1 MRFSKT
7 SRDFKVQK
15 IASTTR
21 RLLCSGSADSS
32 ISYSRS
38 LSLRSDRLKEAT
50 SHSGAPLDTTTE
62 ERLIRP
68 ARNVSGSLRLPGDK
82 SISHRYA
89 MLGAFAEGTSR
100 FTNFSTGAD
109 CASTL
114 ACMEALGAAVNR
126 IGNEAVEITGVAG
139 RVTPSGSPLDRGN
152 CGSTMRMISGLL
164 SPQQGSFTLI
174 GDASLSRRPMERIR
188 KPLEAMG
195 AKLTLTDG
203 HAPLTIEGTSLKPI
217 DYTTPVP
224 SAQVKTCVLLAGLQT
239 AGTTTVREA
248 VRTRDHSELALRA
261 FGATLTRTLDSVS
274 IPGPQSLH
282 AISAAVPGDISSA
295 AFFLCAAALFPGSG
309 LVLDSLGLNPTRA
322 TLLDVLTALGAHI
335 AVLNLEEQNA
345 ELVGTVQVTAPPEG
359 LGSTTIS
366 GALAAQLI
374 DELPALAAIGP
385 FTSGG
390 IRIRDARE
398 LRVKE
403 SDRIALV
410 VRNLRAMGAEVEE
423 FEDGLDVPGGQ
434 TLHGATI
441 DSGGD
446 HRIAMAFSVAALRAE
461 GDTLIQG
468 AESAAISFPEFFD
481 LLDLVAER

>member
-1 MRFSKT
+1 M
-7 SRDFKVQK
+7 
-15 IASTTR
+15 ATTV
-21 RLLCSGSADSS
+21 
-32 ISYSRS
+32 
-38 LSLRSDRLKEAT
+38 T
-50 SHSGAPLDTTTE
+50 

-68 ARNVSGSLRLPGDK
+68 AQNVYGSLRLPGDK
-82 SISHRYA
+82 SISHRYG

-114 ACMEALGAAVNR
+114 ACMEALGAKVNR
-126 IGNEAVEITGVAG
+126 LGGDAVEVTGVGG
-139 RVTPSGSPLDRGN
+139 RVIPAGHPLDCGN
-152 CGSTMRMISGLL
+152 SGSTMRMISGLL
-164 SPQQGSFTLI
+164 APQQGSFTLI

-195 AKLTLTDG
+195 ARIALTEG
-203 HAPLTIEGTSLKPI
+203 HAPLTIDGAPLKPI
-217 DYTTPVP
+217 DFTTPVA
-224 SAQVKTCVLLAGLQT
+224 SAQVKTCILLAGLQT
-239 AGTTTVREA
+239 PGATTVRES
-248 VRTRDHSELALRA
+248 VRTRDHGELALRA
-261 FGATLTRTLDSVS
+261 FGATLTRSINSVS
-274 IPGPQSLH
+274 IAGPQQLH
-282 AISAAVPGDISSA
+282 AIQAAVPGDISSA

-309 LVLDSLGLNPTRA
+309 LVVDALGLNPTRA
-322 TLLDVLTALGAHI
+322 SLLDVLTALGAHI
-335 AVLNLEEQNA
+335 SVLNLEDKHS
-345 ELVGTVQVTAPPEG
+345 ELVGTVQISGPADG
-359 LGSTTIS
+359 LGGTEVS

-374 DELPALAAIGP
+374 DELPVLAALAP
-385 FTSGG
+385 STRGG
-390 IRIRDARE
+390 IRIRDAKE

-410 VRNLRAMGAEVEE
+410 AQNLRAMGAEVTE

-461 GDTLIQG
+461 GETLIQG

-481 LLDLVAER
+481 LLDLIAER

>member
-1 MRFSKT
+1 
-7 SRDFKVQK
+7 
-15 IASTTR
+15 
-21 RLLCSGSADSS
+21 LHSAV
-32 ISYSRS
+32 
-38 LSLRSDRLKEAT
+38 
-50 SHSGAPLDTTTE
+50 E
-62 ERLIRP
+62 ERIIRP
-68 ARNVSGSLRLPGDK
+68 ARNILGSLRLPGDK
-82 SISHRYA
+82 SISHRYG
-89 MLGAFAEGTSR
+89 MLAAFAEGTSR

-114 ACMEALGAAVNR
+114 ACMEALGAKVNR
-126 IGNEAVEITGVAG
+126 FGGGVIEVTGVAG
-139 RVTPSGSPLDRGN
+139 RVTPSSEPLDCGPLDCGN
-152 CGSTMRMISGLL
+152 SGSTMRMISGLL
-164 SPQQGSFTLI
+164 APQQGTFTLI

-188 KPLEAMG
+188 KPLAEMG
-195 AKLTLTDG
+195 AKLTLTEG
-203 HAPLTIEGTSLKPI
+203 HAPLTIEGAALKAI

-224 SAQVKTCVLLAGLQT
+224 SAQVKSSILLAGLQT
-239 AGTTTVREA
+239 SGTTTVREA

-261 FGATLTRTLDSVS
+261 FGAEVKRSADSVS
-274 IPGPQSLH
+274 ISGAQKLH
-282 AISAAVPGDISSA
+282 AIEGAVPGDISSA
-295 AFFLCAAALFPGSG
+295 AFFLCAAALFPGSS

-335 AVLNLEEQNA
+335 AVLNLEEKNA
-345 ELVGTVQVTAPPEG
+345 ELVGTVQVTAPPDG
-359 LGSTTIS
+359 LRSTTIS
-366 GALAAQLI
+366 GGLAAQLI
-374 DELPALAAIGP
+374 DELPVLAAIAP
-385 FTSGG
+385 YTSGG
-390 IRIRDARE
+390 IRIRDAKE

-410 VRNLRAMGAEVEE
+410 ARNLRAMGAEVEE

-461 GDTLIQG
+461 GETLIQG

>member
-1 MRFSKT
+1 LHT
-7 SRDFKVQK
+7 AV
-15 IASTTR
+15 T
-21 RLLCSGSADSS
+21 
-32 ISYSRS
+32 
-38 LSLRSDRLKEAT
+38 
-50 SHSGAPLDTTTE
+50 

-68 ARNVSGSLRLPGDK
+68 ARNILGSLRLPGDK

-89 MLGAFAEGTSR
+89 MLAAFAEGTSR

-114 ACMEALGAAVNR
+114 ACMEALGAKVNR
-126 IGNEAVEITGVAG
+126 LGDQAIEITGVAG
-139 RVTPSGSPLDRGN
+139 RVTPAANALDCGN
-152 CGSTMRMISGLL
+152 SGSTMRMISGLL
-164 SPQQGSFTLI
+164 APQQGTFTLI

-188 KPLEAMG
+188 KPLADMG
-195 AKLTLTDG
+195 ARLSLTNG
-203 HAPLTIEGTSLKPI
+203 HAPLTIEGAPLTAI

-239 AGTTTVREA
+239 AGTTTVRET

-261 FGATLTRTLDSVS
+261 FGAILTRTIDSVS
-274 IPGPQSLH
+274 IAGPQSLH
-282 AISAAVPGDISSA
+282 AIESAVPGDISSA
-295 AFFLCAAALFPGSG
+295 AFFLCAAALFPGSA
-309 LVLDSLGLNPTRA
+309 LVIDALGLNPTRA

-335 AVLNLEEQNA
+335 AVLNLEEKHA
-345 ELVGTVQVTAPPEG
+345 ELVGTVQVSAPPEG
-359 LGSTTIS
+359 LGSTEVS

-374 DELPALAAIGP
+374 DELPVLAAIAP
-385 FTSGG
+385 FTRDG
-390 IRIRDARE
+390 IRIRDAKE

-410 VRNLRAMGAEVEE
+410 AKNLRAMGAEVTE

-434 TLHGATI
+434 SLHGATI

-461 GDTLIQG
+461 GETLIQG